1 MSPGEDDK
9 AEVPAPRGLLRKIEW
24 LSVFGGAVS
33 GAIILI
39 VLALTSVGV
48 FMRYVLDQP
57 MRGVDEAT
65 GFLVVA
71 VVMFG
76 AAETLRKGDHIQID
90 LVTNVTRGKTR
101 WLLDL
106 WAHACVVVFSAV
118 FLFTAWRTVAFSW
131 AFGDYSTGYLE
142 MPMWIPQ
149 ATMLPGAALLGLVAI
164 LKIVR
169 LVNARTG
176 A

>member
-1 MSPGEDDK
+1 MVPGDDKVEAPASPGLVR
-9 AEVPAPRGLLRKIEW
+9 AIER
-24 LSVFGGAVS
+24 LSQLSGIVS
-33 GAIILI
+33 GALIII

-57 MRGVDEAT
+57 IRGVDEAT

-71 VVMFG
+71 IVMFG
-76 AAETLRKGDHIQID
+76 AAETLRRGEHIQID
-90 LVTNVTRGKTR
+90 LVTNVTRGRTR

-106 WAHACVVVFSAV
+106 WAYACVLVFSAV

-149 ATMLPGAALLGLVAI
+149 ATMLPGAALLGLVAA
-164 LKIVR
+164 LKIAQ
-169 LVNARTG
+169 LLMARTK

>member
-1 MSPGEDDK
+1 MVPGEDK
-9 AEVPAPRGLLRKIEW
+9 TEAPASRGFLRTIEW
-24 LSVFGGAVS
+24 LSVLFGAVS
-33 GAIILI
+33 GAIVVV

-48 FMRYVLDQP
+48 FMRYVLDRP
-57 MRGVDEAT
+57 LRGVDEAT

-71 VVMFG
+71 IVMFG
-76 AAETLRKGDHIQID
+76 AAETLRRGEHIQID
-90 LVTNVTRGKTR
+90 LVTNAVRGRTR

-106 WAHACVVVFSAV
+106 WAYACVLVFSLV
-118 FLFTAWRTVAFSW
+118 FLFTAWRTVAFTW
-131 AFGDYSTGYLE
+131 RFGEYSTGYLE

-164 LKIVR
+164 LKIAQ
-169 LVNARTG
+169 LLAARTG